1 MKKLLPLVLVATVAL
16 TACSQATE
24 KLNSAGNDAF
34 ANQDYAAALAAYE
47 QASTE
52 APELAQPHFNAA
64 NAYYRQEDY
73 PAAQQQIEQTL
84 IKDDGSLTQDTVYN
98 LGNTFFQGEQYE
110 QAIVAYQEALRLNPE
125 DMEAK
130 HNLELALQQQQEQQQ
145 DQQQD
150 QNQDQQQENQ
160 DQNNDQQDQQQE
172 GQQGDQQQDQQQ
184 EGQPGDQQQDQQQEG
199 QPGDQQQE
207 GQQGDQQQEGQQDDQ
222 PQDGQPD
229 DQQQEQPQDNQPGNQ
244 PQGGQPEDQS
254 QDGQPDG
261 QPQIVGLS
269 EEQARQLFEAAT
281 QGTESLEEHLQQIL
295 VVPGGPPAQD
305 W

>member
-172 GQQGDQQQDQQQ
+172 GQ
-184 EGQPGDQQQDQQQEG
+184 PGDQQQDQQQEG
-199 QPGDQQQE
+199 QP
-207 GQQGDQQQEGQQDDQ
+207 GDQQQEGQQDDQ

>member
-64 NAYYRQEDY
+64 NAYYRQENY

-184 EGQPGDQQQDQQQEG
+184 EGQPGDQQQDQQSRRV
-199 QPGDQQQE
+199 
-207 GQQGDQQQEGQQDDQ
+207 
-222 PQDGQPD
+222 
-229 DQQQEQPQDNQPGNQ
+229 NSKTSSRRVSRVISSRTNNKRVSRAISSRTSSRRVSRTTSHKRV
-244 PQGGQPEDQS
+244 S
-254 QDGQPDG
+254 QMINSKNNRRIISRVTNLKAVSRKTSRKMDSPM
-261 QPQIVGLS
+261 
-269 EEQARQLFEAAT
+269 A
-281 QGTESLEEHLQQIL
+281 SLKL
-295 VVPGGPPAQD
+295 
-305 W
+305 

>member
-64 NAYYRQEDY
+64 NAYYRQENY

-184 EGQPGDQQQDQQQEG
+184 EGQPGDQQQ
-199 QPGDQQQE
+199 
-207 GQQGDQQQEGQQDDQ
+207 EGQQDDQ